1 MSHGAGATVPR
12 PNIRVGRHGGA
23 RARLPAVSRLS
34 DRTAGRVALAD
45 PRLLVV
51 TAAVLWGTTG
61 TARALG
67 PDDASP
73 TAVGAVR
80 LMVGGACLVAAARWG
95 RWLTTTPDRSGASSG
110 PGDDGGGGHRR
121 AVPSGEPA
129 TPVPSGEPG
138 TSVPS
143 VGPGDD
149 GGGGH
154 RRAVP
159 SGEPATPV
167 PSGEPATPVP
177 SGEPATPV
185 PSGGPGDAD
194 ATGTWRTHLG
204 VGVAALAMAAYQ
216 PLFFGGVARTGVAV
230 GTVVGIGSSPV
241 FAGVLGIGVRGER
254 PGGRWLAATALAL
267 AGTGL
272 LVGTGSSD
280 DVDPAGIAL
289 ALGAG
294 LAYAVYVL
302 ASKLVLDAGW
312 PPDALTVRVFGWAGL
327 ALVPVALVAGIGPL
341 LSPGGLLMVAHLGI
355 VTVAVAYV
363 LFGRGL
369 QGVGV
374 GTAGTLTLAEPAT
387 AALLGIVVVGE
398 RFGGTTALGV
408 ALIATGLVVL
418 VARRR

>member
-1 MSHGAGATVPR
+1 MVAR
-12 PNIRVGRHGGA
+12 PTIRVGRHGGA
-23 RARLPAVSRLS
+23 RAPLPAVSRLS
-34 DRTAGRVALAD
+34 DRAAGRAALAD

-95 RWLTTTPDRSGASSG
+95 RWLTTAPDRSGASAG
-110 PGDDGGGGHRR
+110 PDDAGGGGHRR
-121 AVPSGEPA
+121 TVPSGEPG

-138 TSVPS
+138 TPVPS
-143 VGPGDD
+143 VVA
-149 GGGGH
+149 GH
-154 RRAVP
+154 
-159 SGEPATPV
+159 
-167 PSGEPATPVP
+167 
-177 SGEPATPV
+177 
-185 PSGGPGDAD
+185 AD
-194 ATGTWRTHLG
+194 ARGTWRTHLG
-204 VGVAALAMAAYQ
+204 VGAAALAMAAYQ

-280 DVDPAGIAL
+280 DVDPAGIAM

-302 ASKLVLDAGW
+302 ASKLVLDTGW

-327 ALVPVALVAGIGPL
+327 ALVTVALVAGIGPL

-374 GTAGTLTLAEPAT
+374 GSAGTLTLAEPAT

-398 RFGGTTALGV
+398 RFGATTALGI

-418 VARRR
+418 VAHRR

>member
-95 RWLTTTPDRSGASSG
+95 RWLTTTPDRSGASTG
-110 PGDDGGGGHRR
+110 PGDDGGR
-121 AVPSGEPA
+121 
-129 TPVPSGEPG
+129 
-138 TSVPS
+138 
-143 VGPGDD
+143 
-149 GGGGH
+149 GH

-177 SGEPATPV
+177 SGEPATPVPSGEPATPVPSGGPATPV

-369 QGVGV
+369 RGVGV
-374 GTAGTLTLAEPAT
+374 GSAGTLTLAEPAT